1 MINQESNPVE
11 WAMLIYELDDAR
23 EHLET
28 LLKDISESEDF
39 TDEDYS
45 VHLGHIF
52 AHLNRAWNTRNVD
65 SEMTAEQQDAMSQ
78 FPTDLQ
84 PIG

>member
-1 MINQESNPVE
+1 MINERNNPVE
-11 WAMLIYELDDAR
+11 WSMLIYELDDAR

-28 LLKDISESEDF
+28 LLREMSDADDF
-39 TDEDYS
+39 TDGDLA

-52 AHLNRAWNTRNVD
+52 AHLNRAWNTRNLE
-65 SEMTAEQQDAMSQ
+65 SELTSDQTDAASQ
-78 FPTDLQ
+78 FPTDLK